1 MLHTQ
6 IREGAALIDAEQQ
19 LIRVNC
25 LFFMLQTVHLRL
37 AAQQPARRAGA
48 AVFGIFIGCRVFNTL
63 IKGHGNG
70 GAQISLNLHALLRAH
85 KDPVSVQM
93 RVEGHAFLGD
103 LAQLGQT
110 EHLKP
115 AAVRQDGAVPFC
127 EFVQAAH
134 IGHQL
139 ITRTQM
145 QMIGVAQHDL
155 CADILEIQRRK
166 TALDGSGRGNILE
179 RGGLY
184 RTVDRGKLTA
194 AGGTFLFD
202 KAVRH
207 RYYLHFI
214 YCPKKAAQ
222 GAFPRTA

>member
-1 MLHTQ
+1 
-6 IREGAALIDAEQQ
+6 
-19 LIRVNC
+19 
-25 LFFMLQTVHLRL
+25 
-37 AAQQPARRAGA
+37 
-48 AVFGIFIGCRVFNTL
+48 
-63 IKGHGNG
+63 
-70 GAQISLNLHALLRAH
+70 
-85 KDPVSVQM
+85 
-93 RVEGHAFLGD
+93 
-103 LAQLGQT
+103 
-110 EHLKP
+110 
-115 AAVRQDGAVPFC
+115 
-127 EFVQAAH
+127 
-134 IGHQL
+134 
-139 ITRTQM
+139 M

-155 CADILEIQRRK
+155 CADILEIQRRQ

-222 GAFPRTA
+222 GAFPRTAQ